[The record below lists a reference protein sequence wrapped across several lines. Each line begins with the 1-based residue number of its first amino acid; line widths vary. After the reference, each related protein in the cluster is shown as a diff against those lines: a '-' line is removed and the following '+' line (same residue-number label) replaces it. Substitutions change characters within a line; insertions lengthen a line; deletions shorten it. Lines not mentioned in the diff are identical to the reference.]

1 MLSPFLTSRKTALVL
16 ALTSGVALSA
26 LLPVPPVQE
35 VPYVA
40 VGDHMW
46 LSVQSVHAA
55 EAGFYAQPPMS
66 EAELARFIDSFPAF
80 KAWSRKTGDRPAPSL
95 DASGNPA
102 FTWSEGAA
110 AKARELGWQPERFFF
125 VLGKAAACLAVIENG
140 EDYSAKARPPD
151 MPSVSKEEVAAV
163 QRHLVSLL
171 RTTSE

>member
-1 MLSPFLTSRKTALVL
+1 MLSPFRTSRTTALVL
-16 ALTSGVALSA
+16 ALTAGVALSA
-26 LLPVPPVQE
+26 LLPVTPARE
-35 VPYVA
+35 VPSASVA
-40 VGDHMW
+40 NRMW
-46 LSVQSVHAA
+46 PCVQSAHAA
-55 EAGFYAQPPMS
+55 EAGFYAQPPMA

-80 KAWSRKTGDRPAPSL
+80 KAWSRTTGDRPAPSL
-95 DASGNPA
+95 DASGNPG

-151 MPSVSKEEVAAV
+151 MPPVSKEEVAAV